1 MPTDITAEIAVDS
14 TPTSEAAPKRSTAHR
29 VLSAALSLLVLLIAA
44 GFVIAAIAVSSGHW
58 KADPVVSGSMEPTID
73 TGSVVLTQRVPVDDL
88 AVGDI
93 VMFQRPD
100 GVDEQVVH
108 RIAELEPSEDGPIIR
123 TKGDAN
129 ASVDPW
135 QVRPQEE
142 TALVARGSVPYVGYV
157 AMATRTAVGQHTLLT
172 AAGLLIGAGLVILMW
187 RPKADPESVSSERDT
202 HDASASS
209 PQAVPA
215 S

>member
-1 MPTDITAEIAVDS
+1 VPTDLTAETAVDA
-14 TPTSEAAPKRSTAHR
+14 TPASEAALKRSIAHR
-29 VLSAALSLLVLLIAA
+29 AMSAVLSLIVLLLAV

-58 KADPVVSGSMEPTID
+58 KAGPVVSGSMEPTID
-73 TGSVVLTQRVPVDDL
+73 TGSVVLTQKVPVDDL

-100 GVDEQVVH
+100 NADEQVVH
-108 RIAELEPSEDGPIIR
+108 RIAELDPSQDGPLIR

-129 ASVDPW
+129 ATEDPW
-135 QVRPQEE
+135 QVRPEGE
-142 TALVARGSVPYVGYV
+142 TAWVARGSVPYVGY
-157 AMATRTAVGQHTLLT
+157 AALATRTAVGQHVLLV
-172 AAGLLIGAGLVILMW
+172 AAGLLIGAGLVVLMW
-187 RPKADPESVSSERDT
+187 RSKSEPQKVASERDT
-202 HDASASS
+202 HDATASS